1 LSNTHFRTTGYK
13 GSALSLLFTLIYSVY
28 LSSMSQFSLNRFI
41 DSEKKLLRLV
51 FILFTLI
58 SGVQYLQYFIAYNS
72 SYPFPWKYN
81 LGITFGTFYTYFLL
95 VPGIFLVASV
105 ARARVIVNWQL
116 VIVHLMTGLVI
127 SCLHLLLVQL
137 IEWVQVYR
145 FSEATFT
152 QAFRWKL
159 ARWLHL
165 ELLLYTVLVAARY
178 GVNNLNWKKVADS
191 TVTAEVEKAK
201 EYLSAVKVK
210 TGYET
215 RYVAID
221 EVRWI
226 EAYDNYIKCFM
237 KEGFVVVR
245 STLSGVE
252 KELDPETFQRI
263 HRSCI
268 VALKEVDKIRGNG
281 GNYEVV
287 LKDKTSLR
295 LSRTY
300 RAALE
305 QKVAASVRL

>member
-1 LSNTHFRTTGYK
+1 
-13 GSALSLLFTLIYSVY
+13 
-28 LSSMSQFSLNRFI
+28 MSQTNLTRFI
-41 DSEKKLLRLV
+41 DSEKKLLRLI

-95 VPGIFLVASV
+95 VPAIFTLARIVRRKLV
-105 ARARVIVNWQL
+105 VNWQL
-116 VIVHLMTGLVI
+116 VATHILIGLFI

-145 FSEATFT
+145 FSEASFA
-152 QAFRWKL
+152 QAYRWKL

-178 GVNNLNWKKVADS
+178 GVNNLSWKQA
-191 TVTAEVEKAK
+191 TEGAMTAEVQKAT
-201 EYLSAVKVK
+201 EFLSTVKVK
-210 TGYET
+210 TGSET
-215 RYVAID
+215 RYIAID
-221 EVRWI
+221 QLRWI

-237 KEGFVVVR
+237 SEGFVVVR
-245 STLSGVE
+245 STLSGIE
-252 KELDPETFQRI
+252 KGLDPAAFQRI

-268 VALKEVDKIRGNG
+268 VALKEVDSIRGKG
-281 GNYEVV
+281 SNYEVV
-287 LKDKTSLR
+287 LKDGNSLK

-300 RAALE
+300 KATLE
-305 QKVAASVRL
+305 QEIAATVRG